1 MWGLGTS
8 YTFNLSVAET
18 NSSGA
23 TFNASLRD
31 DRTQVRNDLPA
42 FFPVKKDE
50 LPTQARDGRT

>member
-42 FFPVKKDE
+42 FLPVKK
-50 LPTQARDGRT
+50 